1 MIEPVTCWV
10 TAAQADVPNTWIKCY
25 KAFLDKR
32 VNQDV
37 MTDVWEIGQ
46 DLILAYPWIVPLL
59 LLMGLLLLSWLSN
72 WIAKK
77 IIVRSIQKILQLGD
91 WVLGLQI
98 HQSKLIPRLSNV
110 VPALVL
116 GFGVAQIEGLPIVL
130 VNLVQ
135 NVANA
140 FIVLSLALA
149 VGAAL
154 DVVNEVYQSRE
165 GKLDRPIKSYIQLVK
180 IIVYVI
186 TALLMIASLMDRSP
200 LILLSGL
207 GAIAAVLILVFQDT
221 LLSLVASIQIRSDDL
236 LRVGDWIEMPNQHT
250 DGDVIDIALHNV
262 RIQNFDKTISTV
274 PTKRFITDSFK
285 NWRGMQESG
294 GRRIKRAVEIDLNT
308 VRFLTLDEQQ
318 QFQRFFLI
326 RDYLEDKQTEIDDWN
341 RAMLH
346 GDAAAA
352 AVNSRR
358 MTNVGVFRA
367 YLLQYLRHNPKLRQD
382 MALLVRQLSPS
393 STGLPIEIYCFT
405 DTVAWVEYELIQS
418 DIFDHVLAIL
428 PEFGLRIFQ
437 QPSGQDWHALSAGDE
452 LRSD

>member
-1 MIEPVTCWV
+1 
-10 TAAQADVPNTWIKCY
+10 
-25 KAFLDKR
+25 
-32 VNQDV
+32 

-46 DLILAYPWIVPLL
+46 ELILAYPWIVPLL
-59 LLMGLLLLSWLSN
+59 LLFGLLLLSWLSN

-116 GFGVAQIEGLPIVL
+116 GFGVAQIEGLPILV

-154 DVVNEVYQSRE
+154 DVVNEVYQSRDR
-165 GKLDRPIKSYIQLVK
+165 KVDRPIKSYIQLVK

-221 LLSLVASIQIRSDDL
+221 LLSLVASIQIRSNDL
-236 LRVGDWIEMPNQHT
+236 LRVGDWIEMPNQNT

-262 RIQNFDKTISTV
+262 RVQNFDKTISTI

-294 GRRIKRAVEIDLNT
+294 GRRIKRALDIDQT
-308 VRFLTLDEQQ
+308 SVRFLNLDEQQ
-318 QFQRFFLI
+318 QFKRFFLI

-341 RAMLH
+341 RAMLN

-358 MTNVGVFRA
+358 MTNLGVFRA
-367 YLLQYLRHNPKLRQD
+367 YLLQYLRSNPKLRQD
-382 MALLVRQLSPS
+382 MSLIVRQLSPS
-393 STGLPIEIYCFT
+393 PTGLPIEIYCFT
-405 DTVAWVEYELIQS
+405 DTTVWVEYEAIQS

-428 PEFGLRIFQ
+428 PEFGLRLFQ
-437 QPSGQDWHALSAGDE
+437 QPSGRDVQALRMD
-452 LRSD
+452 

>member
-1 MIEPVTCWV
+1 MTEILQIW
-10 TAAQADVPNTWIKCY
+10 QTW
-25 KAFLDKR
+25 
-32 VNQDV
+32 
-37 MTDVWEIGQ
+37 TT
-46 DLILAYPWIVPLL
+46 AYPWVMPLL
-59 LLMGLLLLSWLSN
+59 LLIGLLLLSWLSN

-77 IIVRSIQKILQLGD
+77 IIVRSIQTVLQLGD

-98 HQSKLIPRLSNV
+98 YQSKLVPRLSNV

-116 GFGVAQIEGLPIVL
+116 GFGVAQIDGLPMLV

-135 NVANA
+135 NVVNA

-149 VGAAL
+149 IGAAL
-154 DVVNEVYQSRE
+154 DVVNGLYESRE
-165 GKLDRPIKSYIQLVK
+165 RTVDRPIKSYIQLVK

-221 LLSLVASIQIRSDDL
+221 LLSLVASIQIRSNDM
-236 LRVGDWIEMPNQHT
+236 LRVGDWIEMPNLNA

-262 RIQNFDKTISTV
+262 RVQNFDKTISTI

-294 GRRIKRAVEIDLNT
+294 GRRIKRALDIDQT
-308 VRFLTLDEQQ
+308 SVRFLSVDEQQ

-326 RDYLEDKQTEIDDWN
+326 RDYLEDKQTEIEDWN
-341 RAMLH
+341 RAMLQ
-346 GDAAAA
+346 GEAAAS

-358 MTNVGVFRA
+358 MTNLGVFRA
-367 YLLQYLRHNPKLRQD
+367 YVLQYLRSHPKLRQD
-382 MALLVRQLSPS
+382 MALLVRQLPPSP
-393 STGLPIEIYCFT
+393 TGLPLEMYCFT
-405 DTVAWVEYELIQS
+405 DTTAWVEYEAIQS

-437 QPSGQDWHALSAGDE
+437 QPSGHDWQVRRAD
-452 LRSD
+452 

>member
-1 MIEPVTCWV
+1 
-10 TAAQADVPNTWIKCY
+10 
-25 KAFLDKR
+25 
-32 VNQDV
+32 

-59 LLMGLLLLSWLSN
+59 LLFGLLLLSWLSN

-116 GFGVAQIEGLPIVL
+116 GFGVTQIEGLPILV

-154 DVVNEVYQSRE
+154 DVVNEVYQSRDR
-165 GKLDRPIKSYIQLVK
+165 KVDRPIKSYIQLVK

-221 LLSLVASIQIRSDDL
+221 LLSLVASIQIRSNDL
-236 LRVGDWIEMPNQHT
+236 LRVGDWIEMPNQNT

-262 RIQNFDKTISTV
+262 RVQNFDKTISTI

-285 NWRGMQESG
+285 NWRGMQECG
-294 GRRIKRAVEIDLNT
+294 GRRIKRALDIDQT
-308 VRFLTLDEQQ
+308 SVRFLSVDEQQ

-341 RAMLH
+341 RAMLN

-358 MTNVGVFRA
+358 MTNLGVFRA
-367 YLLQYLRHNPKLRQD
+367 YLLQYLRSNPKLRQD
-382 MALLVRQLSPS
+382 MALIVRQLSPS
-393 STGLPIEIYCFT
+393 PTGLPIEIYCFT
-405 DTVAWVEYELIQS
+405 DTTAWVEYEAIQS

-428 PEFGLRIFQ
+428 PEFGLRLFQ
-437 QPSGQDWHALSAGDE
+437 QPSGRDVQALRMD
-452 LRSD
+452 

>member
-1 MIEPVTCWV
+1 MTEFWKIW
-10 TAAQADVPNTWIKCY
+10 QAFV
-25 KAFLDKR
+25 LDF
-32 VNQDV
+32 
-37 MTDVWEIGQ
+37 
-46 DLILAYPWIVPLL
+46 PWIVPLL
-59 LLMGLLLLSWLSN
+59 SLLGLLFLAWLSN

-77 IIVRSIQKILQLGD
+77 IIVRSIQKVLQLGD

-98 HQSKLIPRLSNV
+98 YQSKLVPRFSNI

-116 GFGVAQIEGLPIVL
+116 GFGVAQIDGLPILL

-135 NVANA
+135 NIANA

-149 VGAAL
+149 VGAGL

-165 GKLDRPIKSYIQLVK
+165 RTVDRPIKSYIQLVK

-221 LLSLVASIQIRSDDL
+221 LLSLVASIQIRSNDL
-236 LRVGDWIEMPNQHT
+236 LRVGDWIEMPNQNT

-262 RIQNFDKTISTV
+262 RVQNFDKTISTI

-285 NWRGMQESG
+285 NWRGMQECG
-294 GRRIKRAVEIDLNT
+294 GRRIKRALDIDQNS
-308 VRFLTLDEQQ
+308 VRFLSVAEQQ

-326 RDYLEDKQTEIDDWN
+326 RDYLEDKQTEIEDWN

-346 GDAAAA
+346 ADAAAA

-358 MTNVGVFRA
+358 MTNLGVFRA
-367 YLLQYLRHNPKLRQD
+367 YLLQYLRSNPKLRQD
-382 MALLVRQLSPS
+382 MALLVRQLPPSP
-393 STGLPIEIYCFT
+393 TGLPLEVYCFT
-405 DTVAWVEYELIQS
+405 DTTAWVEYEAIQS
-418 DIFDHVLAIL
+418 DIFDHLLAIL
-428 PEFGLRIFQ
+428 PEFGLRLFQ
-437 QPSGQDWHALSAGDE
+437 QPSGHDWRALRAD
-452 LRSD
+452 

>member
-1 MIEPVTCWV
+1 M
-10 TAAQADVPNTWIKCY
+10 A
-25 KAFLDKR
+25 
-32 VNQDV
+32 
-37 MTDVWEIGQ
+37 
-46 DLILAYPWIVPLL
+46 AYPWIVPLL
-59 LLMGLLLLSWLSN
+59 LLAGLLLLSWLSN

-77 IIVRSIQKILQLGD
+77 IIVRSIQKILQLSD

-98 HQSKLIPRLSNV
+98 HQSKMVPRLSNV

-116 GFGVAQIEGLPIVL
+116 GFGVAQIDGLPIVL

-154 DVVNEVYQSRE
+154 DVVNGLYESRE
-165 GKLDRPIKSYIQLVK
+165 RKVDRPIKSYIQLVK

-221 LLSLVASIQIRSDDL
+221 LLSLVASIQIRSNDL
-236 LRVGDWIEMPNQHT
+236 LRVGDWIEMPNLNA

-262 RIQNFDKTISTV
+262 RVQNFDKTISTI

-294 GRRIKRAVEIDLNT
+294 GRRIKRALDIDQT
-308 VRFLTLDEQQ
+308 SVRFLSHEEQQ

-326 RDYLEDKQTEIDDWN
+326 RDYLADKQTEIEQWN
-341 RAMLH
+341 LEMLQ
-346 GDAAAA
+346 GDTDAA

-358 MTNVGVFRA
+358 MTNLGVFRA
-367 YLLQYLRHNPKLRQD
+367 YLLQYLRSNPSLRQD
-382 MALLVRQLSPS
+382 MTLIVRQLPPSP
-393 STGLPIEIYCFT
+393 TGLPLEIYCFT
-405 DTVAWVEYELIQS
+405 NTTAWVEYEAIQS

-437 QPSGQDWHALSAGDE
+437 QPSGQDWQALRMG
-452 LRSD
+452 

>member
-1 MIEPVTCWV
+1 
-10 TAAQADVPNTWIKCY
+10 
-25 KAFLDKR
+25 
-32 VNQDV
+32 

-59 LLMGLLLLSWLSN
+59 LLFGLLLLSWLSN

-116 GFGVAQIEGLPIVL
+116 GFGVTQIEGLPILV

-154 DVVNEVYQSRE
+154 DVVNEVYQSRDR
-165 GKLDRPIKSYIQLVK
+165 KVDRPIKSYIQLVK

-221 LLSLVASIQIRSDDL
+221 LLSLVASIQIRSNDL
-236 LRVGDWIEMPNQHT
+236 LRVGDWIEMPNQNT

-262 RIQNFDKTISTV
+262 RVQNFDKTISTI

-285 NWRGMQESG
+285 NWRGMQECG
-294 GRRIKRAVEIDLNT
+294 GRRIKRALDIDQT
-308 VRFLTLDEQQ
+308 SVRFLNVDEQQ

-341 RAMLH
+341 RAMLN

-358 MTNVGVFRA
+358 MTNLGVFRA
-367 YLLQYLRHNPKLRQD
+367 YLLQYLRSNPKLRQD
-382 MALLVRQLSPS
+382 MALIVRQLSPS
-393 STGLPIEIYCFT
+393 PTGLPIEIYCFT
-405 DTVAWVEYELIQS
+405 DTTAWVEYEAIQS

-428 PEFGLRIFQ
+428 PEFGLRLFQ
-437 QPSGQDWHALSAGDE
+437 QPSGRDVQALRMD
-452 LRSD
+452 

>member
-1 MIEPVTCWV
+1 
-10 TAAQADVPNTWIKCY
+10 
-25 KAFLDKR
+25 
-32 VNQDV
+32 

-59 LLMGLLLLSWLSN
+59 LLFGLLLLSWLSN

-116 GFGVAQIEGLPIVL
+116 GFGVTQIEGLPILV

-154 DVVNEVYQSRE
+154 DVVNEVYQSRDR
-165 GKLDRPIKSYIQLVK
+165 KVDRPIKSYIQLVK

-221 LLSLVASIQIRSDDL
+221 LLSLVASIQIRSNDL
-236 LRVGDWIEMPNQHT
+236 LRVGDWIEMPNQNT

-262 RIQNFDKTISTV
+262 RVQNFDKTISTI

-285 NWRGMQESG
+285 NWRGMQECG
-294 GRRIKRAVEIDLNT
+294 GRRIKRALDIDQT
-308 VRFLTLDEQQ
+308 SVRFLSVDEQQ

-341 RAMLH
+341 RAMLN

-358 MTNVGVFRA
+358 MTNLGVFRA
-367 YLLQYLRHNPKLRQD
+367 YLVQYLRSNPKLRQD
-382 MALLVRQLSPS
+382 MSLIVRQLSPS
-393 STGLPIEIYCFT
+393 PTGLPVEIYCFT
-405 DTVAWVEYELIQS
+405 DTTAWVEYEAIQS

-428 PEFGLRIFQ
+428 PEFGLRLFQ
-437 QPSGQDWHALSAGDE
+437 QPSGRDVQALRMD
-452 LRSD
+452 

>member
-1 MIEPVTCWV
+1 MTEILQIW
-10 TAAQADVPNTWIKCY
+10 QTWM
-25 KAFLDKR
+25 A
-32 VNQDV
+32 
-37 MTDVWEIGQ
+37 
-46 DLILAYPWIVPLL
+46 AYPWIVPLL
-59 LLMGLLLLSWLSN
+59 LLAGLLLLSWLSN

-77 IIVRSIQKILQLGD
+77 IIVRSIQKILQLSD

-98 HQSKLIPRLSNV
+98 HQSKMVPRLSNV

-116 GFGVAQIEGLPIVL
+116 GFGVAQIDGLPIVL

-154 DVVNEVYQSRE
+154 DVVNGLYESRE
-165 GKLDRPIKSYIQLVK
+165 RKVDRPIKSYIQLVK

-221 LLSLVASIQIRSDDL
+221 LLSLVASIQIRSNDL
-236 LRVGDWIEMPNQHT
+236 LRVGDWIEMPNLNA

-262 RIQNFDKTISTV
+262 RVQNFDKTISTI

-294 GRRIKRAVEIDLNT
+294 GRRIKRALDIDQT
-308 VRFLTLDEQQ
+308 SVRFLSHEEQQ

-326 RDYLEDKQTEIDDWN
+326 RDYLADKQTEIEQWN
-341 RAMLH
+341 LEMLQ
-346 GDAAAA
+346 GDTDAA

-358 MTNVGVFRA
+358 MTNLGVFRA
-367 YLLQYLRHNPKLRQD
+367 YLLQYLRSNPSLRQD
-382 MALLVRQLSPS
+382 MTLIVRQLPPSP
-393 STGLPIEIYCFT
+393 TGLPLEIYCFT
-405 DTVAWVEYELIQS
+405 NTTAWVEYEAIQS

-437 QPSGQDWHALSAGDE
+437 QPSGQDWQALRMG
-452 LRSD
+452 

>member
-1 MIEPVTCWV
+1 MS
-10 TAAQADVPNTWIKCY
+10 N
-25 KAFLDKR
+25 
-32 VNQDV
+32 V
-37 MTDVWEIGQ
+37 MTEILQ
-46 DLILAYPWIVPLL
+46 IWQTWMAAYPWIVPLL
-59 LLMGLLLLSWLSN
+59 LLAGLLLLSWLSN

-77 IIVRSIQKILQLGD
+77 IIVRSIQKILQLSD

-98 HQSKLIPRLSNV
+98 HQSKMVPRLSNV

-116 GFGVAQIEGLPIVL
+116 GFGVAQIDGLPIVL

-154 DVVNEVYQSRE
+154 DVVNGLYESRE
-165 GKLDRPIKSYIQLVK
+165 RKVDRPIKSYIQLVK

-221 LLSLVASIQIRSDDL
+221 LLSLVASIQIRSNDL
-236 LRVGDWIEMPNQHT
+236 LRVGDWIEMPNLNA

-262 RIQNFDKTISTV
+262 RVQNFDKTISTI

-294 GRRIKRAVEIDLNT
+294 GRRIKRALDIDQT
-308 VRFLTLDEQQ
+308 SVRFLSHEEQQ

-326 RDYLEDKQTEIDDWN
+326 RDYLADKQTEIEQWN
-341 RAMLH
+341 LEMLQ
-346 GDAAAA
+346 GDTDAA

-358 MTNVGVFRA
+358 MTNLGVFRA
-367 YLLQYLRHNPKLRQD
+367 YLLQYLRSNPSLRQD
-382 MALLVRQLSPS
+382 MTLIVRQLPPSP
-393 STGLPIEIYCFT
+393 TGLPLEIYCFT
-405 DTVAWVEYELIQS
+405 NTTAWVEYEAIQS

-437 QPSGQDWHALSAGDE
+437 QPSGQDWQALRMG
-452 LRSD
+452 

>member
-1 MIEPVTCWV
+1 
-10 TAAQADVPNTWIKCY
+10 
-25 KAFLDKR
+25 
-32 VNQDV
+32 
-37 MTDVWEIGQ
+37 MTDVWEMLQAIM
-46 DLILAYPWIVPLL
+46 LAYPWILPLAL
-59 LLMGLLLLSWLSN
+59 LFGLLLLSWLSN

-77 IIVRSIQKILQLGD
+77 IIVRSIQKVLQLGD

-116 GFGVAQIEGLPIVL
+116 GFGVAQIDGLPILL

-135 NVANA
+135 NIANA

-149 VGAAL
+149 VGAGL

-165 GKLDRPIKSYIQLVK
+165 RKVDRPIKSYIQLVK

-221 LLSLVASIQIRSDDL
+221 LLSLVASIQIRSNDL
-236 LRVGDWIEMPNQHT
+236 LRVGDWIEMPNQNT

-262 RIQNFDKTISTV
+262 RVQNFDKTISTI

-285 NWRGMQESG
+285 NWRGMQECG
-294 GRRIKRAVEIDLNT
+294 GRRIKRALDIDQT
-308 VRFLTLDEQQ
+308 SVRFLNVDEQQ

-341 RAMLH
+341 RAMLN

-358 MTNVGVFRA
+358 MTNLGVFRA
-367 YLLQYLRHNPKLRQD
+367 YLLQYLRSNPKLRQD
-382 MALLVRQLSPS
+382 MSLIVRQLSPS
-393 STGLPIEIYCFT
+393 PTGLPIEIYCFT
-405 DTVAWVEYELIQS
+405 DTTAWVEYEAIQS

-428 PEFGLRIFQ
+428 PEFGLRLFQ
-437 QPSGQDWHALSAGDE
+437 QPSGRDLQALRMD
-452 LRSD
+452 

>member
-1 MIEPVTCWV
+1 
-10 TAAQADVPNTWIKCY
+10 
-25 KAFLDKR
+25 
-32 VNQDV
+32 
-37 MTDVWEIGQ
+37 MTDVWEMLQAIM
-46 DLILAYPWIVPLL
+46 LAYPWILPLVL
-59 LLMGLLLLSWLSN
+59 LFGLLLLSWLSN

-77 IIVRSIQKILQLGD
+77 IIVRSIQKVLQLGD

-116 GFGVAQIEGLPIVL
+116 GFGVAQIDGLPILL

-135 NVANA
+135 NIANA

-149 VGAAL
+149 VGAGL

-165 GKLDRPIKSYIQLVK
+165 RKVDRPIKSYIQLVK

-221 LLSLVASIQIRSDDL
+221 LLSLVASIQIRSNDL
-236 LRVGDWIEMPNQHT
+236 LRVGDWIEMPNQNT

-262 RIQNFDKTISTV
+262 RVQNFDKTISTI

-285 NWRGMQESG
+285 NWRGMQECG
-294 GRRIKRAVEIDLNT
+294 GRRIKRALDIDQNS
-308 VRFLTLDEQQ
+308 VRFLSVAEQQ

-326 RDYLEDKQTEIDDWN
+326 RDYLEDKQTEIEDWN

-358 MTNVGVFRA
+358 MTNLGVFRA
-367 YLLQYLRHNPKLRQD
+367 YLLQYLRSNPKLRQD
-382 MALLVRQLSPS
+382 MALLVRQLPPSP
-393 STGLPIEIYCFT
+393 TGLPLEIYCFT
-405 DTVAWVEYELIQS
+405 DTTAWVEYEAIQS
-418 DIFDHVLAIL
+418 DMFDHVLAIL
-428 PEFGLRIFQ
+428 PEFGLRLFQ
-437 QPSGQDWHALSAGDE
+437 QPSGRDWQALRADA
-452 LRSD
+452 